1 MRRSEERE
9 KYIIYTA
16 VILLCLVMAT
26 FWLMSNIYARY
37 VTSSSGEDSARVAQ
51 FHITESGAATKTIN
65 VTLQLGEKEEYPVEI
80 TNDSEV
86 TIAYEI
92 DVQNK
97 YKNLPLETCD
107 CEGHTASI
115 SINATSTYHDGN
127 EHPAVVTT
135 TGDILGSVSNVVYT
149 YKEQKSDT
157 EYGSMPE
164 GTKIPKN
171 KGFYKAVISLEG
183 KEVSV
188 EYEIKSP
195 ADGIDIES
203 SKAKGQR
210 FGDID
215 NESSLSVAKG
225 DAFTVQFDVQNLNQE
240 AQVYITAPV
249 LKLSEALPSGTT
261 MIMQANDE
269 YWYCKSPSGTEI
281 QLSSFHKMGDSAVS
295 FKYNTENITAS
306 QKYRFII
313 DCSKVSENDL
323 LNDDISL
330 TLEYK
335 NTESENVSGTTT
347 VSFGAKAAFEVTSS
361 NDTLKATAPA
371 NDPYTHWENKTMVWK
386 ISNND
391 SNTKLP
397 SDAKLTVSTMN
408 AGETQTSIYQQNQ
421 SGEFVIPFI
430 WSNSKEFKISLDSE
444 QAGWK
449 GKTYTLKAELFVGN
463 YTNNSLSLPQAAEGN
478 TAAGSTTINVKI
490 AQDTS
495 PAVRITGTQRIMTV
509 SKGSDTTLDL
519 NVETKNTEAYQL
531 SATIEQKNNGEYT
544 GKFLETDVTD
554 GENKFS
560 IGGITTAGSYRLLV
574 RVIKDN
580 QIIMTVPYYFIVKY

>member
-1 MRRSEERE
+1 MYSDFLKR
-9 KYIIYTA
+9 IHT
-16 VILLCLVMAT
+16 
-26 FWLMSNIYARY
+26 
-37 VTSSSGEDSARVAQ
+37 
-51 FHITESGAATKTIN
+51 IT
-65 VTLQLGEKEEYPVEI
+65 
-80 TNDSEV
+80 
-86 TIAYEI
+86 
-92 DVQNK
+92 
-97 YKNLPLETCD
+97 ETCD

-295 FKYNTENITAS
+295 FKYNTENITA
-306 QKYRFII
+306 
-313 DCSKVSENDL
+313 
-323 LNDDISL
+323 
-330 TLEYK
+330 
-335 NTESENVSGTTT
+335 
-347 VSFGAKAAFEVTSS
+347 
-361 NDTLKATAPA
+361 PA
-371 NDPYTHWENKTMVWK
+371 SDPYTHWENKTMVWK
-386 ISNND
+386 ISNNE
-391 SNTKLP
+391 SSTKLP

-430 WSNSKEFKISLDSE
+430 WSNSEEFKISLDSE

-531 SATIEQKNNGEYT
+531 SATIEQKN
-544 GKFLETDVTD
+544 K
-554 GENKFS
+554 
-560 IGGITTAGSYRLLV
+560 
-574 RVIKDN
+574 
-580 QIIMTVPYYFIVKY
+580 Q

>member
-1 MRRSEERE
+1 MRKNKFMRAASGLLVAVLLTTCVISGTFA
-9 KYIIYTA
+9 KYTTS
-16 VILLCLVMAT
+16 AT
-26 FWLMSNIYARY
+26 GS
-37 VTSSSGEDSARVAQ
+37 DSARVATWG
-51 FHITESGAATKTIN
+51 F
-65 VTLQLGEKEEYPVEI
+65 
-80 TNDSEV
+80 D
-86 TIAYEI
+86 
-92 DVQNK
+92 
-97 YKNLPLETCD
+97 KNN
-107 CEGHTASI
+107 ASI
-115 SINATSTYHDGN
+115 TLDNLFSDTYDNVKGVDSDVIA
-127 EHPAVVTT
+127 PGT
-135 TGDILGSVSNVVYT
+135 TGSANFEFKYSGKADAPEVAYT
-149 YKEQKSDT
+149 FKVDT
-157 EYGSMPE
+157 EGS
-164 GTKIPKN
+164 T
-171 KGFYKAVISLEG
+171 IS
-183 KEVSV
+183 
-188 EYEIKSP
+188 
-195 ADGIDIES
+195 
-203 SKAKGQR
+203 
-210 FGDID
+210 
-215 NESSLSVAKG
+215 
-225 DAFTVQFDVQNLNQE
+225 
-240 AQVYITAPV
+240 
-249 LKLSEALPSGTT
+249 
-261 MIMQANDE
+261 
-269 YWYCKSPSGTEI
+269 
-281 QLSSFHKMGDSAVS
+281 
-295 FKYNTENITAS
+295 
-306 QKYRFII
+306 
-313 DCSKVSENDL
+313 
-323 LNDDISL
+323 DDISL
-330 TLEYK
+330 TLEYKNK

-347 VSFGAKAAFEVTSS
+347 VSFGEKAAFEVTSS

-391 SNTKLP
+391 SSTKLP

-560 IGGITTAGSYRLLV
+560 IGVITTAGSYRLLV

>member
-335 NTESENVSGTTT
+335 NTESENVSG
-347 VSFGAKAAFEVTSS
+347 G
-361 NDTLKATAPA
+361 
-371 NDPYTHWENKTMVWK
+371 
-386 ISNND
+386 
-391 SNTKLP
+391 
-397 SDAKLTVSTMN
+397 
-408 AGETQTSIYQQNQ
+408 
-421 SGEFVIPFI
+421 
-430 WSNSKEFKISLDSE
+430 
-444 QAGWK
+444 
-449 GKTYTLKAELFVGN
+449 
-463 YTNNSLSLPQAAEGN
+463 
-478 TAAGSTTINVKI
+478 
-490 AQDTS
+490 
-495 PAVRITGTQRIMTV
+495 
-509 SKGSDTTLDL
+509 
-519 NVETKNTEAYQL
+519 
-531 SATIEQKNNGEYT
+531 QKV
-544 GKFLETDVTD
+544 F
-554 GENKFS
+554 
-560 IGGITTAGSYRLLV
+560 
-574 RVIKDN
+574 
-580 QIIMTVPYYFIVKY
+580 

>member
-391 SNTKLP
+391 SSTKLP

-478 TAAGSTTINVKI
+478 TAAGSTTINDRWYHNGRKLSFTGQSHKRQSDHYDSAILLHCKI
-490 AQDTS
+490 
-495 PAVRITGTQRIMTV
+495 
-509 SKGSDTTLDL
+509 L
-519 NVETKNTEAYQL
+519 NNTKETEKSLFDFN
-531 SATIEQKNNGEYT
+531 EYI
-544 GKFLETDVTD
+544 KVT
-554 GENKFS
+554 
-560 IGGITTAGSYRLLV
+560 
-574 RVIKDN
+574 
-580 QIIMTVPYYFIVKY
+580 